1 MREIEFRAVAKNKK
15 RWVYGDLIHDGT
27 GYSIIED
34 SGYGCIKVKPET
46 LGQYTGLKDK
56 NGTKIFEGDIVKT
69 VTIDEKETRYGVVK
83 FGKYK
88 DINFEDSCCGFYVEL
103 EEIQCSIF
111 NGEADGYCLL
121 DMVEVAGNIYDNPEL
136 LEEQNGNI
144 KKSPRRTYQAKCN
157 DLHN

>member
-1 MREIEFRAVAKNKK
+1 MREIEFRGK
-15 RWVYGDLIHDGT
+15 RTCDNEWTYGWFIGIYQTEDG
-27 GYSIIED
+27 D
-34 SGYGCIKVKPET
+34 VGCIRDYTGKDNLVKLKT
-46 LGQYTGLKDK
+46 VGQYTGLKDK
-56 NGTKIFEGDIVKT
+56 NGKKIFEGDIVKT

-121 DMVEVAGNIYDNPEL
+121 DVVEVAGNIYDNPEL
-136 LEEQNGNI
+136 LEEQNDNQGNN
-144 KKSPRRTYQAKCN
+144 KKF
-157 DLHN
+157 